1 MKKTGI
7 GIIGA
12 GEMAQNFHLP
22 IMQNIQGVQILA
34 ICDRLLSKA
43 KIIAEKFHIP
53 YVCETVAE
61 MLALE
66 ELEAVFILTPTDLH
80 TQFALE
86 CIKAKKHIFIEKP
99 IAKNYEEAKI
109 ISDAA
114 EANNVKCMIGMSQRF
129 RQDAKMM
136 KYYVQ
141 NGDLGDVFYIK
152 TGWAQKKHNQS
163 WKDNLKKSGGGV
175 LMDIGLS
182 LIDSIL
188 WINNYEVVKSVIA
201 NNFSRTN
208 SDMEDISV
216 GTILFKNGSVATIEC
231 SWSLFTS
238 MTNYYFNIYGQE
250 GSAMVNPLQLFKRN
264 GDLLQPQAHSDKINN
279 LNLHKKSYES
289 EIKHFINSVNGL
301 GPVISSANE
310 ALEAMRVLD
319 AFYLSSKEKREVFL

>member
-1 MKKTGI
+1 MKYTGI

-22 IMQNIQGVQILA
+22 ILQNLQDVKILS

-43 KIIAEKFHIP
+43 NIIAEKFNIP
-53 YVCETVAE
+53 YVCESLSE
-61 MLALE
+61 MLAIE

-80 TQFALE
+80 SKFALE
-86 CIKAKKHIFIEKP
+86 CIKSKKHIFIEKP
-99 IAKNYEEAKI
+99 IAKNYEDAKL
-109 ISDAA
+109 ISDSA
-114 EANNVKCMIGMSQRF
+114 ELNKVKCMIGMSQRF

-141 NGDLGDVFYIK
+141 NGDLGEVFYIK
-152 TGWAQKKHNQS
+152 AGWAQKKHNQI
-163 WKDNLKKSGGGV
+163 WKDNKDKSGGGV
-175 LMDIGLS
+175 LMDLGLS

-188 WINNYEVVKSVIA
+188 WVFNYQEVKSVVA

-216 GTILFKNGSVATIEC
+216 GTILFKNGAVATLEC

-238 MTNYYFNIYGQE
+238 MTNYYFNVYGQE
-250 GSAMVNPLQLFKRN
+250 GSAMVNPLQLYKRN
-264 GDLLQPQAHSDKINN
+264 GDLLQPQANTDKINN

-289 EIKHFINSVNGL
+289 EIKHFINAVRGL

-310 ALEAMRVLD
+310 ALEAIRVLD
-319 AFYLSSKEKREVFL
+319 AFYISSNEKREVFL